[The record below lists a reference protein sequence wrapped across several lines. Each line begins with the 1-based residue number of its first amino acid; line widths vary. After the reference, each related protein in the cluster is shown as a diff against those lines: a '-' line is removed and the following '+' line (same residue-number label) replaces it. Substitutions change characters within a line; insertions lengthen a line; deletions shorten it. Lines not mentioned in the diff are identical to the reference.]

1 MTGQRLLKTDARSE
15 PKNGQAGI
23 LALVFFCA
31 VVFFSLMMR
40 DSFGHAINK
49 YLLLLICAVPT
60 LTFNV
65 SNLCVFYAFLFPLY
79 IGLPGNYIT
88 LVLFIRF
95 GFEVIKNKFR
105 FDLPI
110 LIMTLALTAIIAIQN
125 LKYGFTDVYYMV
137 GALNFLLLFF
147 YMKLSV
153 EKCSIEKIVIFYT
166 LGVLSTAFIM
176 LVTTLNYY
184 SVSELLSSSSRFGA
198 GGMLDDKTVS
208 SMVVSIDPNF
218 LGMDAIAAVASSS
231 LIVKKMDTALKRTS
245 LIILIV
251 LTAVIPLL
259 GLSRSYVIALAFW
272 ALIYIMSQRSLKN
285 KIIFI
290 VAAAVVVVLSVVL
303 FPDVYSAIL
312 NRFSEADV
320 STGNGRIDLIIK
332 YAIPW
337 NETLSTLLFGIGLYV
352 CHTHCAPLL
361 YLFGIGIFGF
371 LILAALELRYIRLI
385 KGKNRVGI
393 KGWVPFIATLFMSA
407 TIPAAGAISYVFPL
421 FLTILVLGIG
431 KDEQSRYEHQTR

>member
-1 MTGQRLLKTDARSE
+1 
-15 PKNGQAGI
+15 
-23 LALVFFCA
+23 
-31 VVFFSLMMR
+31 
-40 DSFGHAINK
+40 
-49 YLLLLICAVPT
+49 
-60 LTFNV
+60 
-65 SNLCVFYAFLFPLY
+65 
-79 IGLPGNYIT
+79 
-88 LVLFIRF
+88 
-95 GFEVIKNKFR
+95 
-105 FDLPI
+105 
-110 LIMTLALTAIIAIQN
+110 
-125 LKYGFTDVYYMV
+125 
-137 GALNFLLLFF
+137 
-147 YMKLSV
+147 
-153 EKCSIEKIVIFYT
+153 
-166 LGVLSTAFIM
+166 M

-198 GGMLDDKTVS
+198 RGMLDDKTVS
-208 SMVVSIDPNF
+208 TMVVSIDPNF

-272 ALIYIMSQRSLKN
+272 VLIYIMSQRSLKN

-290 VAAAVVVVLSVVL
+290 AAAAAVVVLSVVL

-312 NRFSEADV
+312 DRFSEGDV

-361 YLFGIGIFGF
+361 YLFGIGIFGV

-407 TIPAAGAISYVFPL
+407 TIPAAGAISYIFPL
-421 FLTILVLGIG
+421 FLTILALGIG